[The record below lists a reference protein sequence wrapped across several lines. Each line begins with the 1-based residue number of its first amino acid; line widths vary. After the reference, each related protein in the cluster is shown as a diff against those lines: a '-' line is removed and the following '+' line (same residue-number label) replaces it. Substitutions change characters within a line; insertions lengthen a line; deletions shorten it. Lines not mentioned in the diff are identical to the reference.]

1 MKSFWSILLL
11 LLPYLRNELAH
22 AVVTGEATQTY
33 HSNQSSGT
41 TIQQLADKI
50 FPVFSDLAGDSVLFS
65 LIQNDSVL
73 ESRHHIYMSRIA
85 HCLDTCTSAYSI
97 AQELK
102 WKENEIDLV
111 EKRLQILFKKTT
123 TKSRFMCRLK
133 KGRACIAYK
142 NNSGSDLLKQA
153 WVEAARGMNRIY
165 DVYIAGVL
173 PTYAAIDSIRI
184 DVSSETGFRRLRDS
198 IQRMLVRQDKDEV
211 FYTLPL
217 SLSIKALQLSGRD
230 EAIRYEPIKDGI
242 NKVSYNQVS
251 NTRFSDYSYSAILVP
266 GFGPDEPG
274 LNIDPRS
281 IKRCEMAVELF
292 RKKLAPFII
301 VSGGHVYPAGT
312 PFSEAVEMKKYLIS
326 HYDIPPQAIIT
337 EPYARHT
344 TTNVRNASRL
354 IYLFG
359 LPSNKPVIVST
370 DSVQTQMV
378 VNLAGRCKRE
388 LGYVPFR
395 KMMQL
400 NTTTSS
406 FYPVE
411 EAFQVNVND
420 PLDP

>member
-1 MKSFWSILLL
+1 
-11 LLPYLRNELAH
+11 
-22 AVVTGEATQTY
+22 
-33 HSNQSSGT
+33 
-41 TIQQLADKI
+41 
-50 FPVFSDLAGDSVLFS
+50 
-65 LIQNDSVL
+65 
-73 ESRHHIYMSRIA
+73 
-85 HCLDTCTSAYSI
+85 
-97 AQELK
+97 
-102 WKENEIDLV
+102 
-111 EKRLQILFKKTT
+111 
-123 TKSRFMCRLK
+123 
-133 KGRACIAYK
+133 
-142 NNSGSDLLKQA
+142 
-153 WVEAARGMNRIY
+153 
-165 DVYIAGVL
+165 
-173 PTYAAIDSIRI
+173 
-184 DVSSETGFRRLRDS
+184 
-198 IQRMLVRQDKDEV
+198 
-211 FYTLPL
+211 
-217 SLSIKALQLSGRD
+217 
-230 EAIRYEPIKDGI
+230 
-242 NKVSYNQVS
+242 
-251 NTRFSDYSYSAILVP
+251 
-266 GFGPDEPG
+266 
-274 LNIDPRS
+274 
-281 IKRCEMAVELF
+281 MAVELF

>member
-22 AVVTGEATQTY
+22 AVVTGEATQNY

-153 WVEAARGMNRIY
+153 WVDAARGMNRIY

-184 DVSSETGFRRLRDS
+184 DVSSEAGFRRLRDS
-198 IQRMLVRQDKDEV
+198 IQRMLVRQNKDEV